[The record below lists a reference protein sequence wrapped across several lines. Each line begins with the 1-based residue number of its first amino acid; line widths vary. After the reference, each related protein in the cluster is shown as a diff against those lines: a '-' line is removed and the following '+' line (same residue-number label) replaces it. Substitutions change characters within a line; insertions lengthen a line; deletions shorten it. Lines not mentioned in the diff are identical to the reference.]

1 MIAIL
6 VISHEPL
13 GTALINCLK
22 HVYQDIPR
30 QVAALD
36 VVPDEPPEQAMVAA
50 RDLITRISDGSGVL
64 VLTDLCGATPS
75 RIARNLFE
83 PHKIAVLCGVN
94 LPIIIKAIS
103 LRRQPMPVTD
113 LMDQL
118 LATGRESIAEL
129 LPETH

>member
-22 HVYQDIPR
+22 HVYRDIPR

-36 VVPDEPPEQAMVAA
+36 VIPDEPPEHAMVAA
-50 RDLITRISDGSGVL
+50 RDLIARISDGSGVL

-75 RIARNLFE
+75 RIARELFA
-83 PHKIAVLCGVN
+83 PYKIAVLCGVN

-103 LRRQPMPVTD
+103 LRRSPMPITD
-113 LMDQL
+113 LVDQL
-118 LATGRESIAEL
+118 REAGRDSVIEL
-129 LPETH
+129 LPEIS